1 MERDSA
7 KAELLRLATEPARAS
22 PLLNS
27 TDTPFFHD
35 EAFRWL
41 FVGFAYN
48 LELES
53 MVSRLTMLE
62 HRHPKMHAIT
72 LD

>member
-7 KAELLRLATEPARAS
+7 KAELLRLTTEPARAT
-22 PLLNS
+22 PLVNS
-27 TDTPFFHD
+27 TDTPLLYD

-41 FVGFAYN
+41 FVGFAHK
-48 LELES
+48 LELETWC
-53 MVSRLTMLE
+53 LGLPE
-62 HRHPKMHAIT
+62 HHHPKMHAIT